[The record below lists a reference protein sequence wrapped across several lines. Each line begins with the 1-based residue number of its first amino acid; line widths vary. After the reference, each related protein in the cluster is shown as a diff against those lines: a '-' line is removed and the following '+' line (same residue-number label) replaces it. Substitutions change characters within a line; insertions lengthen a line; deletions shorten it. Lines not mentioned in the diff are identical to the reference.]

1 MKTFFRVAT
10 VACTVILPF
19 FLVMSAVRIAFTPAF
34 MRYEYSLPNFP
45 ADPYGFT
52 TSDRLKWGSIS
63 LEYLLND
70 SDISFLADQRLDDG
84 TPLYNERELPHMLD
98 VKNVLQ
104 GMIRAWWILG
114 AVLILCG
121 LWAWRTDQLP
131 RFWKALQ
138 HGALVTLGLIAIILV
153 TVATQ
158 FDALFTA
165 FHRVFFTGDTWLF
178 NYSDTLI
185 RLFPLKLWSDG
196 FTVVGLLATLGALIV
211 FFVARQLY
219 NR

>member
-1 MKTFFRVAT
+1 MKKYYPIAAAV
-10 VACTVILPF
+10 CTVILPF
-19 FLVMSAVRIAFTPAF
+19 FLIMSAVRIAFTPAF
-34 MRYEYSLPNFP
+34 MRYEYNLPDFP
-45 ADPYGFT
+45 SDPYGFST
-52 TSDRLKWGSIS
+52 QDRLKWGNIS

-70 SDISFLADQRLDDG
+70 SDISFLANQRLDDG

-114 AVLILCG
+114 ALLILCG
-121 LWAWRTDQLP
+121 VWAWRLDHLP

-138 HGALVTLGLIAIILV
+138 HGALLTLGLIAIVLV
-153 TVATQ
+153 AVTTR

-196 FTVVGLLATLGALIV
+196 FTFVGLLTTLGALIV
-211 FFVARQLY
+211 FFVARRLH